1 MFIFDD
7 LIKEIELINHSF
19 NLKKLDLKN
28 SDFKEDSNQ
37 FIFENDKAY
46 ELGANPFCGVALNLL
61 TDEDINDEIYLI
73 GEDLD
78 KINSNKNY
86 ARIVIASID
95 KSLIDKGN
103 NLFNN
108 IHKFD
113 YVKFHFALKGI
124 MVRESPFKHKE
135 TLLVSKSS
143 LKDNQLNFS
152 ILGSYMINK
161 YKSLPFVKNVKIIF
175 VNDDVYKYDEIN
187 LIRDKCE
194 NITKALDH
202 ITKNIKMDCHT
213 CSLQTLCN
221 EVEKKVNEDFKK

>member
-19 NLKKLDLKN
+19 NLKKLELKN
-28 SDFKEDSNQ
+28 SDFKEDTNQ

-46 ELGANPFCGVALNLL
+46 ELGANPFYGVALNLL

-78 KINSNKNY
+78 KINNNKNY

-113 YVKFHFALKGI
+113 YVKFHFTLKGI

-161 YKSLPFVKNVKIIF
+161 YKTLRFVKNVKIIF
-175 VNDDVYKYDEIN
+175 INDDVYKYDEI
-187 LIRDKCE
+187 ISMREKCE